1 VKILFDQGT
10 PAPLRH
16 HLDPHDVSTAYEMNW
31 GKLENGEL
39 LSAAEDAGFE
49 LMISTDTNLRYQ
61 QNLSQRNIAIVILK
75 TTSWPRIRSDVAS
88 VINVVDAIKAKDYVE
103 IEIA

>member
-1 VKILFDQGT
+1 MKILFDQGT

-16 HLDPHDVSTAYEMNW
+16 HLDHHDVSTAHEMNW
-31 GKLENGEL
+31 GTLENGEL

-49 LMISTDTNLRYQ
+49 LLISTDTNLRYQ

-75 TTSWPRIRSDVAS
+75 TTSWPRIRSDVRS
-88 VINVVDAIKAKDYVE
+88 VIGVVDATKAKDYVE
-103 IEIA
+103 IDIA

>member
-1 VKILFDQGT
+1 
-10 PAPLRH
+10 
-16 HLDPHDVSTAYEMNW
+16 MNW

-88 VINVVDAIKAKDYVE
+88 VINVVAAIKAKDYVE